1 VSDSNRDRQVS
12 KKIGRHRIG
21 PMQESQT
28 TDEQLLR
35 DHIAHRDEVSF
46 AQLVRRHVNLVFGT
60 ALRILGDRTAAEE
73 VTQNVFITLAR
84 KATSI
89 RAGTGLAGW
98 LHRTATLEARLRQRT
113 DLRRQKREDLAGQ
126 LGTTMP
132 TPESPDPLP
141 FEILDEAL
149 LELPEK
155 DRRTLFLRYFEN
167 RPFREIANSLGIGE
181 DAAQKRTSRAL
192 DALAGILRRRGAA
205 TVTATLAAKTLEAA
219 ALTIAPAQLAT
230 SITSVALAAA
240 GTAAS
245 SSALALLV
253 AKLMAVTNTQT
264 AAVCLLLTAA
274 PVGYQWHAASTL
286 RQAVAETARDLAST
300 TNALIRAEAD
310 AAAANRRSEATST
323 RLAETRGLLQRTTD
337 QINASASRPDAS
349 LYLWSETS
357 SHVRVPKSLAP
368 ALRLSG
374 SVPLPVS
381 PGFKPQY
388 RELDPIDSAGNLSVP
403 IAEVLGVTA
412 EEEEAIRQAFART
425 ANTLQQ
431 HFQNTAYIT
440 NQVPSQLLAQ
450 GKPAAALVTPPL
462 PDRGV
467 AVRDELHQ
475 SLVEILGPERTNLV
489 WQQAKRI
496 FEGEFNYL
504 GGAQRIHAAVFNG
517 PGDLSFW
524 NVAFDPE
531 GRTLSLGSNS
541 GGLLSVDSFPVLL
554 RPIVAG
560 WLTNSQPQR
569 P

>member
-1 VSDSNRDRQVS
+1 
-12 KKIGRHRIG
+12 
-21 PMQESQT
+21 MQESQT

-89 RAGTGLAGW
+89 RVGTGLAGW
-98 LHRTATLEARLRQRT
+98 LHRAATLEARLRQRT
-113 DLRRQKREDLAGQ
+113 DLRRQKREDLAAQ

-253 AKLMAVTNTQT
+253 AKLMALTNTQT
-264 AAVCLLLTAA
+264 AAVCLLLAAA

-300 TNALIRAEAD
+300 TNALAHAEAE
-310 AAAANRRSEATST
+310 AAAATRRSDATST
-323 RLAETRGLLQRTTD
+323 RLAETRSLLRRATD
-337 QINASASRPDAS
+337 QISNAGSTPEAS
-349 LYLWSETS
+349 LYLWSENA
-357 SHVRVPKSLAP
+357 SHVRVPKSIAP
-368 ALRLSG
+368 AIRLSG
-374 SVPLPVS
+374 SIPLPTA
-381 PGFKPQY
+381 PGFKQQSHPL
-388 RELDPIDSAGNLSVP
+388 EAVDAIGSLSEP
-403 IAEVLGVTA
+403 LIEALGITPDEA
-412 EEEEAIRQAFART
+412 AAIRTVFART
-425 ANTLQQ
+425 AAVLQQ
-431 HFQNTAYIT
+431 QVHSAAYLT
-440 NQVPSQLLAQ
+440 NQIPTEFRTY
-450 GKPAAALVTPPL
+450 GKPAVALVTPAL
-462 PDRGV
+462 PDRGH
-467 AVRDELHQ
+467 AIRDDLRQ
-475 SLVEILGPERTNLV
+475 ALTQLLGTERANLV
-489 WQQAKRI
+489 WQQAERT
-496 FEGEFNYL
+496 FENEFNQF
-504 GGAQRIHAAVFNG
+504 GAVERIEAAAFNG
-517 PGDLSFW
+517 PGNLSRWNAARDLDGKLTSW
-524 NVAFDPE
+524 
-531 GRTLSLGSNS
+531 GNS
-541 GGLLSVDSFPVLL
+541 GGNLSIDTFPLRL

>member
-1 VSDSNRDRQVS
+1 
-12 KKIGRHRIG
+12 
-21 PMQESQT
+21 MQESQT

-89 RAGTGLAGW
+89 RVGTGLAGW
-98 LHRTATLEARLRQRT
+98 LHRAATLEARLRQRT
-113 DLRRQKREDLAGQ
+113 DLRRQKREDLAAQ

-230 SITSVALAAA
+230 SITSVAL
-240 GTAAS
+240 
-245 SSALALLV
+245 
-253 AKLMAVTNTQT
+253 
-264 AAVCLLLTAA
+264 
-274 PVGYQWHAASTL
+274 
-286 RQAVAETARDLAST
+286 
-300 TNALIRAEAD
+300 
-310 AAAANRRSEATST
+310 
-323 RLAETRGLLQRTTD
+323 
-337 QINASASRPDAS
+337 
-349 LYLWSETS
+349 
-357 SHVRVPKSLAP
+357 
-368 ALRLSG
+368 
-374 SVPLPVS
+374 
-381 PGFKPQY
+381 
-388 RELDPIDSAGNLSVP
+388 
-403 IAEVLGVTA
+403 
-412 EEEEAIRQAFART
+412 
-425 ANTLQQ
+425 
-431 HFQNTAYIT
+431 
-440 NQVPSQLLAQ
+440 
-450 GKPAAALVTPPL
+450 VTPAL
-462 PDRGV
+462 PDRGH
-467 AVRDELHQ
+467 AIRDDLRQ
-475 SLVEILGPERTNLV
+475 ALIQLLGTERANLV
-489 WQQAKRI
+489 WQQAERT
-496 FEGEFNYL
+496 FENEFNQF
-504 GGAQRIHAAVFNG
+504 GAVERIEAAAFNG
-517 PGDLSFW
+517 PGNLSRWNAARDLDGKLTSW
-524 NVAFDPE
+524 
-531 GRTLSLGSNS
+531 GNS
-541 GGLLSVDSFPVLL
+541 GGNLSIDTFPLRL